1 MEQHAPAAAIPPQ
14 RRRDASA
21 LFQQCYFTNKAHS
34 RLDKPLGDLLMRF
47 FNHG

>member
-14 RRRDASA
+14 RRRDESA
-21 LFQQCYFTNKAHS
+21 LLQQCYFTSKTNS

-47 FNHG
+47 FKQG